1 MIYVHSNEVNRMS
14 SKHEISWAKILSE
27 DTPPEDI
34 VVVSNKEMLYVKS
47 QRISI

>member
-14 SKHEISWAKILSE
+14 SKHEKSWAKILSE
-27 DTPPEDI
+27 YTPPEDI
-34 VVVSNKEMLYVKS
+34 VMVSNKEMLYVKS